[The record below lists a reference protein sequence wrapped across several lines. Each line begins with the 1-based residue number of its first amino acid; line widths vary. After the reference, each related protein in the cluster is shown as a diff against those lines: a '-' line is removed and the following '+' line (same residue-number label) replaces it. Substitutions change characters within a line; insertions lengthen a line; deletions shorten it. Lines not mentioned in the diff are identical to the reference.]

1 MRVLPLFIL
10 PLLMIAGPP
19 APAQAP
25 AVVEVHLA
33 NFKFTPPTITLDHGR
48 SYVLRL
54 VNDGDGGHS
63 FTAPD
68 FFSAATVEP
77 DDRVWLTEG
86 EVEVPGRLIRQI
98 RLTAP
103 SAPARFNV
111 KCTHAFHKM
120 FGMSGEIIVR

>member
-1 MRVLPLFIL
+1 MRHT
-10 PLLMIAGPP
+10 LLLAISLAAFAAP
-19 APAQAP
+19 AAAQAP
-25 AVVEVHLA
+25 TLVEVHLS
-33 NFKFTPPTITLDHGR
+33 NFKYAPQTIVLENGR

-54 VNDGDGGHS
+54 VNDGGGGHS

-68 FFSAATVEP
+68 FFAAATVEP

-98 RLTAP
+98 RFTAP
-103 SAPARFNV
+103 ATPARFKV

-120 FGMSGEIIVR
+120 LGMSGWIVVR

>member
-1 MRVLPLFIL
+1 MRLALLLSIPLAAF
-10 PLLMIAGPP
+10 AAP
-19 APAQAP
+19 AAAQAP
-25 AVVEVHLA
+25 AMVEVHLS
-33 NFKFTPPTITLDHGR
+33 NFKFTPQAIVLEHGR

-63 FTAPD
+63 FAAPD
-68 FFSAATVEP
+68 FFAAASVEA
-77 DDRVWLTEG
+77 DDRVWLTDG
-86 EVEVPGRLIRQI
+86 DIEVPGRLIRQI

-103 SAPARFNV
+103 SAPARFKV